1 MTMNRIKVINEP
13 SELVPMLRSVD
24 TPVKRDVLKE
34 VTLEWRTADEIEQK
48 FGPEGRDAIIFFEKM
63 KLVETRWLSKDGGY
77 PEKSYHTYYTSFSIN
92 AQWPVYEISDVLTAA
107 MMSDAEYAGKG
118 RKVLRRHRRVAGTF
132 IDDAQEP
139 GPQVREDGLP
149 RTQNR
154 TDPRRVIP
162 MSDIWIMRI
171 GHRPQRDKR
180 VTTHVALSSRAL
192 GAKGIYVD
200 TEDPVLEENI
210 RSVVQRFGGDYTI
223 KTGVSWKEAIRDF
236 QGKVVHLTMYGQ
248 RVDEAL
254 PKIPRDEDIMIV
266 VGAEKVPAE
275 VYQRADFNVSVGNQ
289 PHSEIA
295 ALAIFLDR
303 FTEGKA
309 LYADRGGELE
319 VVPNERGKT
328 VVEHHPE

>member
-1 MTMNRIKVINEP
+1 M
-13 SELVPMLRSVD
+13 
-24 TPVKRDVLKE
+24 
-34 VTLEWRTADEIEQK
+34 A
-48 FGPEGRDAIIFFEKM
+48 
-63 KLVETRWLSKDGGY
+63 
-77 PEKSYHTYYTSFSIN
+77 
-92 AQWPVYEISDVLTAA
+92 
-107 MMSDAEYAGKG
+107 
-118 RKVLRRHRRVAGTF
+118 
-132 IDDAQEP
+132 
-139 GPQVREDGLP
+139 
-149 RTQNR
+149 
-154 TDPRRVIP
+154 
-162 MSDIWIMRI
+162 DIWIMRI
-171 GHRPQRDKR
+171 GHRPERDKR

-210 RSVVQRFGGDYTI
+210 RSVVQRFGGDYSI
-223 KTGVSWKEAIRDF
+223 KTGVGWKETMRNF

-248 RVDEAL
+248 RVDQAL

-303 FTEGKA
+303 FTEGQA
-309 LYADRGGELE
+309 LYSDRGGELE

-328 VVEHHPE
+328 VVEHPH

>member
-1 MTMNRIKVINEP
+1 MNRIKVINEP

-48 FGPEGRDAIIFFEKM
+48 YGPEGRDAIIFFEKM

-107 MMSDAEYAGKG
+107 MMSDEEYAEIETKILEEVGKDG
-118 RKVLRRHRRVAGTF
+118 RFSGDIAESLGLSSTMLKSLVRRSVKMDYR
-132 IDDAQEP
+132 
-139 GPQVREDGLP
+139 
-149 RTQNR
+149 
-154 TDPRRVIP
+154 
-162 MSDIWIMRI
+162 
-171 GHRPQRDKR
+171 GHRIELIHEEPQRDKR

-200 TEDPVLEENI
+200 TEDPVLEENV
-210 RSVVQRFGGDYTI
+210 RSVVQRFGGDYSI
-223 KTGVSWKEAIRDF
+223 KTGVSWKEATKDF

-254 PKIPRDEDIMIV
+254 PKIPRDEDIMII

-328 VVEHHPE
+328 VVEHHTE

>member
-1 MTMNRIKVINEP
+1 M
-13 SELVPMLRSVD
+13 
-24 TPVKRDVLKE
+24 
-34 VTLEWRTADEIEQK
+34 A
-48 FGPEGRDAIIFFEKM
+48 
-63 KLVETRWLSKDGGY
+63 
-77 PEKSYHTYYTSFSIN
+77 
-92 AQWPVYEISDVLTAA
+92 
-107 MMSDAEYAGKG
+107 
-118 RKVLRRHRRVAGTF
+118 
-132 IDDAQEP
+132 
-139 GPQVREDGLP
+139 
-149 RTQNR
+149 
-154 TDPRRVIP
+154 
-162 MSDIWIMRI
+162 DIWIMRI
-171 GHRPQRDKR
+171 GHRPERDKR

-223 KTGVSWKEAIRDF
+223 KTGVSWKDAIRNF
-236 QGKVVHLTMYGQ
+236 NGKVVHLTMYGQ

-275 VYQRADFNVSVGNQ
+275 VYQRADFNISVGNQ

-309 LYADRGGELE
+309 LYSDRGGELE

-328 VVEHHPE
+328 VVEHSK